1 MSKCTVGPCG
11 EHVGSKLAAL
21 TEHLEATAPMHLAVA
36 PLALV
41 RLAACKPARAPAFAY
56 AVFVEFLLSQ
66 AWIFPSAWLANN
78 VQRVQYSNARLSRPR
93 TRRCPLGPC
102 SIFSWSHY
110 AASLCRCSYAVDE
123 KGDCL
128 ALERETNSV
137 CAGVSFF
144 THLRFVTFSS
154 SDESLI
160 VFSTRSL

>member
-137 CAGVSFF
+137 CARGVSFF
-144 THLRFVTFSS
+144 THLRFVISS
-154 SDESLI
+154 STLSI
-160 VFSTRSL
+160 VLYKT